1 MMVGKVTKVSLGK
14 MPIMDVLF
22 HRVAVD
28 LIGPI
33 TPVSD
38 NANRY
43 IMTIVDFA
51 TKYNEAVALPR
62 IVTERVD
69 EALLDLFSRVCFPN
83 EILSENASQ
92 FTSDLMKEVCRLI
105 SLKQLF
111 TVPYSQRC
119 KGLKCE
125 RISGILKSIYHSAV
139 LFTNREVLQASTV
152 FSPSELLMEKQFVDL
167 CRF

>member
-1 MMVGKVTKVSLGK
+1 MMVGKVTKVPLEE

-38 NANRY
+38 NADRY

-51 TKYNEAVALPR
+51 TKYSEAVALHR
-62 IVTERVD
+62 VETERVD

-83 EILSENASQ
+83 EI
-92 FTSDLMKEVCRLI
+92 
-105 SLKQLF
+105 
-111 TVPYSQRC
+111 
-119 KGLKCE
+119 
-125 RISGILKSIYHSAV
+125 
-139 LFTNREVLQASTV
+139 
-152 FSPSELLMEKQFVDL
+152 
-167 CRF
+167 